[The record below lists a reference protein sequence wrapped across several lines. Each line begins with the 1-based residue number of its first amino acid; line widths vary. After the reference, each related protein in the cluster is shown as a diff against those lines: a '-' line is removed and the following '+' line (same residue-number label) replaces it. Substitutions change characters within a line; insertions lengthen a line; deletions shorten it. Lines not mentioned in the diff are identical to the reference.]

1 MRFALLVALGALLAG
16 GTPAVAQITV
26 APVRDLAF
34 GPVIV
39 GVPTT
44 IPPSHPVRS
53 GQFQVTAPLLT
64 RVRFRL
70 TLPARLDGPAGASL
84 PITFANGDAIRI
96 GTAPNTAPTV
106 FNPKGAEVF
115 VVASPTIHVFIG
127 GTVSPAGNQPQG
139 DYTGTIILTVNVL

>member
-1 MRFALLVALGALLAG
+1 M
-16 GTPAVAQITV
+16 PA
-26 APVRDLAF
+26 P
-34 GPVIV
+34 
-39 GVPTT
+39 
-44 IPPSHPVRS
+44 
-53 GQFQVTAPLLT
+53 TAPLLT
-64 RVRFRL
+64 RVRLRL
-70 TLPARLDGPAGASL
+70 TLPTRLDGPAGASL

-115 VVASPTIHVFIG
+115 VVVSPTIHVFIG